1 MYSSRVMITQF
12 GTSPGTIGTW
22 IRGYLESNFTAFY
35 SDFTNRIYMF
45 DFVAYFNRIVDFC
58 FEKVKSSVK
67 IIWPKNFEL
76 VTALTVQIAICDSD
90 AKIGPLARLN
100 KNLVWFDAVEFRRS
114 SPTLSVILFIKT
126 IFDRNCSYFRIDQH
140 NCHFTV
146 LYLDLQLWLNK
157 LFNFNS
163 SSMLH
168 G

>member
-1 MYSSRVMITQF
+1 M
-12 GTSPGTIGTW
+12 
-22 IRGYLESNFTAFY
+22 TASY
-35 SDFTNRIYMF
+35 SDFTYRIYLF

-126 IFDRNCSYFRIDQH
+126 IFDRNRSYFRIDQH

-146 LYLDLQLWLNK
+146 RYLDLQLWLNK

-163 SSMLH
+163 SSILH
-168 G
+168 GP